1 MSDRIEVNGPISDCS
16 FAIYRD
22 MQKRAYERGLA
33 AATPPTSATEGL
45 LIHDPTRSGH
55 MPGCSVCTP
64 AEPAAIECVMCGG
77 TGYLVDVTEAI
88 DDATR
93 RGHQLAAIPTART
106 EDPR

>member
-1 MSDRIEVNGPISDCS
+1 MTEPRKQGACGCNCVCHEDEVLPEWPGSCAACCEPGMNCDCG
-16 FAIYRD
+16 
-22 MQKRAYERGLA
+22 RALLA
-33 AATPPTSATEGL
+33 LIDATPARP
-45 LIHDPTRSGH
+45 D
-55 MPGCSVCTP
+55 
-64 AEPAAIECVMCGG
+64 AAIECVMCGG